1 MTTSTNSYT
10 TSIRLTMPAYCSF
23 QDKHLS
29 KRLLN
34 ALRTKCNAPAGGVE
48 PKGHGA
54 TTIKVVDHTI
64 TEAQRQLEQRLGVS
78 LHVLRS
84 ILLGSSK
91 EGFPVDLALRLQKE
105 VDFQFLD
112 RHMFEAA
119 FESALNHYLGHAGIA
134 LDEFNSWQLDE
145 PNEKTDD

>member
-1 MTTSTNSYT
+1 MTTNSYT
-10 TSIRLTMPAYCSF
+10 TDVRITMPTYCSF
-23 QDKHLS
+23 TDKHLS

-48 PKGHGA
+48 PKGKSNS
-54 TTIKVVDHTI
+54 TIKVVDSSI
-64 TEAQRQLEQRLGVS
+64 TDAQRQLEMRLGVS

-91 EGFPVDLALRLQKE
+91 EGFPIDLALRLQKE

-112 RHMFEAA
+112 RQMFEAA
-119 FESALNHYLGHAGIA
+119 FDSALEHYLGHADIS
-134 LDEFNSWQLDE
+134 LTEFNKWKRDSNGE
-145 PNEKTDD
+145 TTD